1 MYRRRMRNLIAILL
15 VMGWTNWVA
24 AEESVTD
31 SHPILPNPN
40 VTTGVFLADATLDKI
55 CQKGYSGQ
63 VRHVTDKQKNEVFQK
78 YGIERSGE
86 YEVDHLISLEL
97 GGSNNTRNL
106 WPESYRGV
114 WNARIKDILENRL
127 HQLVCMGK
135 VDLRTAQYDISHNWI
150 ESYCKYIP
158 TANCNGA
165 TE

>member
-1 MYRRRMRNLIAILL
+1 M
-15 VMGWTNWVA
+15 
-24 AEESVTD
+24 TD